1 MRSST
6 PVAIAAAV
14 CLTLS
19 AAPARSNP
27 PSGRGGKSTSSR
39 PASGTKPTT
48 TSGTPTTSAPTGKN
62 DASTP
67 VINPIAAKIM
77 SKPNLNSKVT
87 AMLPTVNGTKMSLN
101 DASMGFKNQ
110 GQFLAA
116 LHVSQNLGV
125 AFADLKNA
133 MMTKTGSGA
142 TAELRQT
149 GSLGQAIQK
158 VKKNAD
164 ATAEVEKAETQA
176 NGDLTAPPTTKPPKK
191 KTAATGGAQ

>member
-27 PSGRGGKSTSSR
+27 PSGRGPKPTSSK
-39 PASGTKPTT
+39 PASGTKSTT
-48 TSGTPTTSAPTGKN
+48 TSGTTTSAPSAKN
-62 DASTP
+62 DAAA
-67 VINPIAAKIM
+67 INPIAAKIM

-101 DASMGFKNQ
+101 DASTGFKNQ

-125 AFADLKNA
+125 PFADLKNA

-142 TAELRQT
+142 TAELHQT

-176 NGDLTAPPTTKPPKK
+176 NGDLTTPPTTKPPKK
-191 KTAATGGAQ
+191 KTAPTGGGQ